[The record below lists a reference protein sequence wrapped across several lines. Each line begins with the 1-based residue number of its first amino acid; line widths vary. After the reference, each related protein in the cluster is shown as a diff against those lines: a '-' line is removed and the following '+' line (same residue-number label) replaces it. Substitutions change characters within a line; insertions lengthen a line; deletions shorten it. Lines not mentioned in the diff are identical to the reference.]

1 MTMRPLLNGE
11 AVFSDESP
19 AFRVPFEPEA
29 DSDVTIRLRT
39 EEAGADAVYLV
50 SRFQRVL
57 MTLRET
63 VNGFDYYEVTLRLG
77 TERLFYH
84 FEIEIG
90 CYVVCY
96 NKGGLSDV
104 LIPDSEFLIIPGFKV
119 PEWTRGAVMYQI
131 FADRFCNGDLSND
144 VVTGEYEYLDKPVER
159 VDDWDSPP
167 SPEDVGRFYGG
178 DLRGVIEKLDYLKDL
193 GVEAIYFNPLFVSPS
208 NHKYDTQD
216 YDHIDPHLGVIV
228 NDLKEAAGGD
238 SDEGSP
244 DTARRAACRER
255 YRIRT
260 TDPANLEAS
269 DALFAELV
277 KEAHERGIR
286 VILDGV
292 FNHCGS
298 FNRWLDREGLYL
310 PQAEGFGDETTAEG
324 PGEEAASQRE
334 TAIGAYHS
342 AESPYR
348 SYFRFKE
355 DSWPAN
361 DSYEGWW
368 GYGTLPKLNYDDS
381 RDLIAEILRV
391 AVKWITPPY
400 SADGWRLDVAADL
413 GHTPGFNHAF
423 WQMFRKAVREAAPET
438 FILAEHYGDPSDH
451 LQGDEWDS
459 VMNYDAFMEPV
470 TYFLTGMEKHSDS
483 YHPALLGDGRLFF
496 DTMRRRMAAF
506 SGPSLM
512 SAMNELDNHDHSRFL
527 TRTNHKVGRL
537 GELGPDAASEGVSE
551 AVMRLAAVM
560 QMTWVG
566 APTIYYGDE
575 AGVAGFTDPDSRRT
589 YPWGHENKDMLA
601 FYRTLIDVRRKW
613 EVFRDGSLIELYED
627 GPVIAYGR
635 FKDSQQTVVIVN
647 AGDER
652 RALKVPVWLLGL
664 SREEAVS
671 FRRLFKTHEPGFN
684 TDELTIRCVGGIM
697 ELQAA
702 PREAMIFGRKQ

>member
-29 DSDVTIRLRT
+29 DGEVTVRLRT

-57 MTLRET
+57 MTLKET
-63 VNGFDYYEVTLRLG
+63 VNGFDYYEVTIRLG

-90 CYVVCY
+90 RYVVCY

-131 FADRFCNGDLSND
+131 FTDRFCNGDPSND
-144 VVTGEYEYLDKPVER
+144 VLEGEYRYLEAPAYPVGW
-159 VDDWDSPP
+159 DDPLEP
-167 SPEDVGRFYGG
+167 MDVGRFYGG
-178 DLRGVIEKLDYLKDL
+178 DLRGVISKLDYLKEL

-216 YDHIDPHLGVIV
+216 YGHIDPHFGAIV
-228 NDLKEAAGGD
+228 K
-238 SDEGSP
+238 DEGALL
-244 DTARRAACRER
+244 DETAEGQTACSER
-255 YRIRT
+255 YRVRT
-260 TDPANLEAS
+260 TDEANLRAS
-269 DALFAELV
+269 DELFADLV
-277 KEAHERGIR
+277 REAHGRGIR

-298 FNRWLDREGLYL
+298 FNRWLDREKLYVPESRPDDDRPL
-310 PQAEGFGDETTAEG
+310 DGTGAQ
-324 PGEEAASQRE
+324 GEASDDSSARGGIEA
-334 TAIGAYHS
+334 GAYI
-342 AESPYR
+342 SPDSRYR

-355 DSWPAN
+355 DSWPDNA
-361 DSYEGWW
+361 SYEGWW
-368 GYGTLPKLNYDDS
+368 DHETLPKLNYDES
-381 RDLIAEILRV
+381 RLLIGEIMDI
-391 AVKWITPPY
+391 AVKWLKPPY
-400 SADGWRLDVAADL
+400 NADGWRLDVAADL

-423 WQMFRKAVREAAPET
+423 WQLFRKTVREAAPET
-438 FILAEHYGDPSDH
+438 FILAEHYGDASDH
-451 LQGDEWDS
+451 LQGDEWDT

-483 YHPALLGDGRLFF
+483 YHPALKGDGRLFF
-496 DTMRRRMAAF
+496 NTMRDRSRAF

-537 GELGPDAASEGVSE
+537 GELGREAASQGVSP
-551 AVMRLAAVM
+551 AVMRLGVVM

-575 AGVAGFTDPDSRRT
+575 AGVPGFTDPDSRRT
-589 YPWGHENKDMLA
+589 YPWGRENEELLA
-601 FYRTLIDVRRKW
+601 FYKRLTRVRSDW
-613 EVFRDGSLIELYED
+613 PVFREGSLIELFAD

-635 FKDSQQTVVIVN
+635 FDDESQAVVIVN
-647 AGDER
+647 AGDEPKDVR
-652 RALKVPVWLLGL
+652 IPVWLLGL
-664 SREEAVS
+664 DRDETAE
-671 FRRLFKTHEPGFN
+671 FRQIFGTSDE
-684 TDELTIRCVGGIM
+684 DELTIRCKDGMM
-697 ELQAA
+697 ELKTA
-702 PREAMIFGRKQ
+702 PEEARIFGRK